1 MSSPNHPTS
10 DIEDA
15 FSSNSSNYTLASPD
29 YSSASPR
36 NTPSESSNNSYG
48 LVPIASPTLSLFH
61 DDLYMKFMHAYDVII
76 PPQVPIPPPII
87 ILILCCLVNV
97 DRMVPER
104 TSTSAAPAMN
114 QAAIWQLI
122 DDRVAAALKAE
133 SAKMA
138 NADNT
143 NRNPE
148 LREVPV
154 AR

>member
-87 ILILCCLVNV
+87 VPPSPK
-97 DRMVPER
+97 MVPER